1 MKGRKR
7 EERKEGKKEKKR
19 KKRSP
24 KRKKERKEKERR
36 RSQKKNPQ
44 IGTLLPPANSSP
56 PTITTPTRQP
66 VSSCHRQN
74 SPLTHLLPSAGPGSG
89 L

>member
-7 EERKEGKKEKKR
+7 EERKEGQKKR
-19 KKRSP
+19 KER
-24 KRKKERKEKERR
+24 REVRREKKGKKGKRKEKAP
-36 RSQKKNPQ
+36 KKISQ
-44 IGTLLPPANSSP
+44 IGTLLPPADLSP
-56 PTITTPTRQP
+56 PAITTPTRQP

-74 SPLTHLLPSAGPGSG
+74 SSLTHLLPSAGPGSG